1 MALMEDIKHI
11 PIYKRLINNY
21 MSSIYSGKYIPGQQI
36 DSINKIIS
44 KHNVS
49 RETAKIVLK
58 HLANSGL
65 IVQILGKGSFV
76 KVVEKRVHKWGVIL
90 PLYSSNMEQLIE
102 ELILFAR
109 KKGMELE
116 YYLHYNNPDEEMK
129 LVSSLIQKGYDSIF
143 IIPNFNEALT
153 ANFYTKLHKGN
164 TIIFLIDNTMAGS
177 AFNYVI
183 QSYDLGVKRAAE
195 YLAKQNSG
203 NFLFVRDPA
212 WSGINMVAESMFSTF
227 SHYGEEIY
235 NRKVIDVEHH
245 KKITLDLMKKHSIG
259 GILCYKDIDSI
270 KTIRKIKQ
278 WDFKI
283 PQEVS
288 LVNYGNTELIEIFDP
303 GITAIDCCYGD
314 MVNRLELM
322 YEKRNLKNMEQHIIL
337 PKLRIRKS

>member
-1 MALMEDIKHI
+1 MLKANHI
-11 PIYKRLINNY
+11 PIYKRLVNSY
-21 MSSIYSGKYIPGQQI
+21 MSNIYSGKYIPGQQI
-36 DSINKIIS
+36 DSINKIIT

-58 HLANSGL
+58 HLADSGL

-76 KVVEKRVHKWGVIL
+76 KVVEKIIPKWGVIL

-129 LVSSLIQKGYDSIF
+129 LVSSLIQKGYDTIF

-153 ANFYTKLHKGN
+153 AKFYTRLHKGN
-164 TIIFLIDNTMAGS
+164 TKIFLIDNTMAGS
-177 AFNYVI
+177 AFNYAI

-195 YLAKQNSG
+195 YLAKQNDG

-212 WSGINMVAESMFSTF
+212 WSGVNMVAESMFSTF
-227 SHYGEEIY
+227 TQYGEEIY

-245 KKITLDLMKKHSIG
+245 KKITPELLKKYSIG

-270 KTIRKIKQ
+270 KTFKKIKE
-278 WDFKI
+278 WNFKI
-283 PQEVS
+283 PHEVS
-288 LVNYGNTELIEIFDP
+288 LVNYGNTELIEIFNP
-303 GITAIDCCYGD
+303 GITAVDCCYSD
-314 MVNRLELM
+314 MVNKLKLM
-322 YEKRNLKNMEQHIIL
+322 YERNDLNNMEQHVIL
-337 PKLRIRKS
+337 PKLIIRKS